1 MDTKEELLPF
11 IREMLQQKPTRS
23 MIKIYAI
30 GSTLAVLGAIG
41 AVIQSIFSSDEYEDT
56 ADSILRD
63 TEETKEAFTALK
75 SEAEVQRSGLEKIKR
90 DPTLWEENRR
100 SSANRLHAS

>member
-30 GSTLAVLGAIG
+30 GSTLAKHNSVTEVGWGEVSCSMFRAGRGRIEPLAI
-41 AVIQSIFSSDEYEDT
+41 T
-56 ADSILRD
+56 AYILLRN
-63 TEETKEAFTALK
+63 
-75 SEAEVQRSGLEKIKR
+75 
-90 DPTLWEENRR
+90 TL
-100 SSANRLHAS
+100 